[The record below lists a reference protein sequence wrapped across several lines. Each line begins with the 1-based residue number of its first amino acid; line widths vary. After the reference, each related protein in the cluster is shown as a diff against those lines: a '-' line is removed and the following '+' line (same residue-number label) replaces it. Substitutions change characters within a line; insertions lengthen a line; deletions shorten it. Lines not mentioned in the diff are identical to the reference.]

1 MYEILDCNLDRNLIN
16 YVFFI
21 SAITYRA
28 SVLAMHLSALL
39 ISQSTQTSS
48 VSSGNFALMLL
59 SDKKIMV
66 SFLNSYITD
75 EEMQRLK
82 DLDNG
87 TLVEHAQGNF
97 AGSISHSQV
106 L

>member
-1 MYEILDCNLDRNLIN
+1 
-16 YVFFI
+16 
-21 SAITYRA
+21 
-28 SVLAMHLSALL
+28 
-39 ISQSTQTSS
+39 
-48 VSSGNFALMLL
+48 MLL